1 MFRCALAIVMGTL
14 LLMQQQPVAQTLLTI
29 EDPEA
34 YAVYAA
40 LLQRYV
46 KHDAE
51 RMRNLRLLQET
62 RAPTGSTCRQR
73 AHPDKAWEA
82 VLTNF
87 WQANARRWLLKT
99 GADIGIP
106 YTLITPPEIQ
116 SVLKMVADDPSPRLG
131 GGPEPGL
138 RLLPA
143 RYLVFS
149 AVGFSADKN
158 FAVVGAEKDCD
169 SLNPTDNSVLCS
181 SGDVMPWERVGGQ
194 WVPAFNGLG
203 CGWIA

>member
-1 MFRCALAIVMGTL
+1 MFRCALAILIGTL

-46 KHDAE
+46 NQNPE
-51 RMRNLRLLQET
+51 RMRDLKLLQET

-82 VLTNF
+82 AHTNF

-106 YTLITPPEIQ
+106 YTLITPPAIR
-116 SVLKMVADDPSPRLG
+116 SVLKTVAEDPSPTLG
-131 GGPEPGL
+131 GGPEPGVRML
-138 RLLPA
+138 
-143 RYLVFS
+143 
-149 AVGFSADKN
+149 
-158 FAVVGAEKDCD
+158 
-169 SLNPTDNSVLCS
+169 
-181 SGDVMPWERVGGQ
+181 
-194 WVPAFNGLG
+194 
-203 CGWIA
+203 